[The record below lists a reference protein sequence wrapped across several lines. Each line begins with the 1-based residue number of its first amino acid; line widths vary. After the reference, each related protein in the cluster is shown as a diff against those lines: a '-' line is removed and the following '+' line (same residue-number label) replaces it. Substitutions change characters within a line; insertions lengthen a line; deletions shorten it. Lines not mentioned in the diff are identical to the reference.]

1 MKIIKTIFVCALFTL
16 SVYAANAQ
24 IQNQQGEVGG
34 GHQNDWKT
42 EGTINVHDPEGSV
55 SGGHQNDWKPEG
67 TIKLDDADGAV
78 GGGHQNDWKP
88 EGTINSE
95 DPKEAVVTFIKA
107 ESTNRNSNS
116 CWNAGTPVE
125 WDQDVQ
131 LAKAITA
138 DVNGVDMLVSRD
150 AMTREIIKYHP
161 LITFQNEIIFQIMK
175 DGHKDWLENLERETN
190 AIKLWR
196 YLEEKY
202 LDPSLNALATQTGGT
217 VFQDATLT
225 QAQGEVGGGHQN
237 EWKPEG
243 TIYTDG
249 SNLLLTFTKTESTSR
264 NDNACWNAG
273 TPVGWDQD
281 VQKAWAIRSD
291 VDGVDMLVSKN
302 PTTNEIT
309 EYHPLITL
317 YNEITFQIIKD
328 GHKDWLENS
337 ENETNAI
344 KLWRYLEG
352 KYLN

>member
-1 MKIIKTIFVCALFTL
+1 MKIITTIFVCALFTL
-16 SVYAANAQ
+16 SIYAANAQ

-34 GHQNDWKT
+34 GHQNDWK
-42 EGTINVHDPEGSV
+42 
-55 SGGHQNDWKPEG
+55 
-67 TIKLDDADGAV
+67 
-78 GGGHQNDWKP
+78 P

-95 DPKEAVVTFIKA
+95 NPKEAVVTFIKA
-107 ESTNRNSNS
+107 ESTSRNSNA

-138 DVNGVDMLVSRD
+138 NVHGVDMLVSRD
-150 AMTREIIKYHP
+150 PITKDIAEYHP
-161 LITFQNEIIFQIMK
+161 LITLQNEIIFQIMS

-202 LDPSLNALATQTGGT
+202 LDPSTIALGSQARGT
-217 VFQDATLT
+217 LFQDVIRT

-243 TIYTDG
+243 TIYADG
-249 SNLLLTFTKTESTSR
+249 SNLLLTFKKTESTSR

-302 PTTNEIT
+302 PITNEII
-309 EYHPLITL
+309 EYHPIITL
-317 YNEITFQIIKD
+317 YNEIMFQIIKD
-328 GHKDWLENS
+328 GHKDWLENLES
-337 ENETNAI
+337 ETNAI
-344 KLWRYLEG
+344 KLWRYLDG